1 MKDLQNEIVIAGV
14 MVVMMILTYASL
26 GGASEN
32 EAAVIEFDN
41 SSMPERIYD
50 TETKE
55 PRFKFA
61 SRIKVRIG
69 SNVHIVA
76 KGDTLFAISQRYKIS
91 VADLK
96 RKNNLTTNALSVGQ
110 EIRLD

>member
-14 MVVMMILTYASL
+14 AVVMMVLTYATFS
-26 GGASEN
+26 GASEN
-32 EAAVIEFDN
+32 EAVVIEAVTDN
-41 SSMPERIYD
+41 SAMPEVIED
-50 TETKE
+50 TE
-55 PRFKFA
+55 
-61 SRIKVRIG
+61 
-69 SNVHIVA
+69 VHIVE

-96 RKNNLTTNALSVGQ
+96 RKNNLTTNTLSVGQ